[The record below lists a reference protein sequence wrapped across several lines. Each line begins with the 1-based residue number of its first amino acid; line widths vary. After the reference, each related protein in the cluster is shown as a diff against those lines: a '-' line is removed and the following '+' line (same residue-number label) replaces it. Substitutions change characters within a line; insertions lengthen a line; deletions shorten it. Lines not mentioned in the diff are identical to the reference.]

1 MWVHSFCSISLRA
14 GNFIGWSFKNISHS
28 QYIFVQIHSIWLEDL
43 ENFFTPGGVKPTAK
57 VVGTKNVDVDTKNDH
72 SQFSFHC
79 ATINISHYFT
89 FCTYILY
96 ITLNCLHTLH
106 HK

>member
-1 MWVHSFCSISLRA
+1 
-14 GNFIGWSFKNISHS
+14 
-28 QYIFVQIHSIWLEDL
+28 
-43 ENFFTPGGVKPTAK
+43 
-57 VVGTKNVDVDTKNDH
+57 VGTKNVDVDTKNDH

-79 ATINISHYFT
+79 ATINIRHYFT